1 MIVSTAHGN
10 IPNPDE
16 EVDQSTED
24 EAAASSSATL
34 EEAIESA
41 WLEVRTYL
49 EQMNPYDFQ
58 DLIAALL
65 RAMGYHVGWVSPP
78 GPDRGWTSLRIPT
91 HSVHQALGSR
101 SR

>member
-10 IPNPDE
+10 IPSPDE
-16 EVDQSTED
+16 EVESVILRI

-34 EEAIESA
+34 EEALESA

-65 RAMGYHVGWVSPP
+65 PSDGLPRWGGYRPP
-78 GPDRGWTSLRIPT
+78 ARTVAWTSLRIPT
-91 HSVHQALGSR
+91 HSVHQALG
-101 SR
+101 